1 MIDWKH
7 NPDMVAYMTEIIPG
21 HEEHEI
27 RELFQKKFGITLTKT
42 QIKNF
47 KTTRGIKSGTF
58 GGQFRKNNIPW
69 NKGKKTRPET
79 YKKMERTMFK
89 KGNKPLNHREVGSE
103 RVNVDGY
110 IEIKVA
116 EPATWKLKQR
126 VVYEEYHKVKLTSND
141 TIIFLDGNKLNLDIN
156 NLFLMKRDELV
167 RYNQDRLHSDNQEQS
182 RAAAQIAILK
192 ANINKKRKETDNDTV
207 RDNK

>member
-27 RELFQKKFGITLTKT
+27 RELFQEKFRITLTKT

-89 KGNKPLNHREVGSE
+89 KGNKPLNHRKVGSE

-116 EPATWKLKQR
+116 EPNKWKLKQR
-126 VVYEEYHKVKLTSND
+126 FIYEEATGEKLSKND
-141 TIIFLDGNKLNLDIN
+141 VIIFLDGDRQNFDIN
-156 NLFLMKRDELV
+156 NLVRMTRAELV
-167 RYNQDRLHSDNQEQS
+167 RYNQDHLYGDD
-182 RAAAQIAILK
+182 L
-192 ANINKKRKETDNDTV
+192 NINKCAVGIAKLKAKVGEL
-207 RDNK
+207 RDGNNE